1 MARVEVVR
9 GRLEG
14 VSETKVTL
22 SVPSGSGGWVEK
34 DFPRGELE
42 MDLGWLFSHLGQWVQ
57 VRLEDGIA
65 RSVTE

>member
-9 GRLEG
+9 GKLEG

-22 SVPSGSGGWVEK
+22 SMSSGSGWVEK

-65 RSVTE
+65 RAVTE